1 METNRRQFIVASS
14 VAIAGTG
21 ALSGVGGADTS
32 DAPTPEDTSQH
43 EYPTMGENSDAPVA
57 TVYGSFDCP
66 YTSDMVDSS
75 FDEIVSEFVDTGR
88 LQLTFSPLEYDEN
101 GNPYISQDG
110 VMGGQAACGVWEED
124 PESVWDFFAEIW
136 SRQPGDLSRDE
147 LEEIM
152 NSAGVDNAGYIADN
166 LENWDPDL
174 EEAADEAWS
183 QGVEFTPT
191 IELKGDLGNREDV
204 VEWIEAR
211 LDDDGGQQTEDS
223 EESPSEDTQ
232 ETEQESDADS
242 TDGSEQTETSTEQDD
257 TEETEDGGQST
268 SGDSGTD
275 DTESGSDG
283 GSSDTDDSQSDDS
296 GGSNQCGSSSSDG
309 GDAQASQS
317 FVFPQAS
324 GSRRTL

>member
-14 VAIAGTG
+14 VALAGTG
-21 ALSGVGGADTS
+21 ALSGAAGADTS

-43 EYPTMGENSDAPVA
+43 EYPTMGENSDAPVT

-66 YTSDMVDSS
+66 YTADMVDNS
-75 FDEIVSEFVDTGR
+75 FDDIVSEFVDTDR
-88 LQLTFSPLEYDEN
+88 LQLTFRPLEYDEN

-110 VMGGQAACGVWEED
+110 VIGGQAACGVWEED
-124 PESVWDFFAEIW
+124 PDSVWDFFAELW

-166 LENWDPDL
+166 LENWDPEL
-174 EEAADEAWS
+174 QETADDAWS
-183 QGVEFTPT
+183 QGVEYTPT
-191 IELKGDLGNREDV
+191 IELKGDLGNRENV

-211 LDDDGGQQTEDS
+211 LDDDGGQ
-223 EESPSEDTQ
+223 EESQDTEESDSDGTQ
-232 ETEQESDADS
+232 ETEEESDADS
-242 TDGSEQTETSTEQDD
+242 ADGSEQTDAGTAQDD
-257 TEETEDGGQST
+257 A
-268 SGDSGTD
+268 DSGTD
-275 DTESGSDG
+275 G
-283 GSSDTDDSQSDDS
+283 GSSGSDDSQSDDS
-296 GGSNQCGSSSSDG
+296 DGGSNQCGSGGSDDG
-309 GDAQASQS
+309 GDAQAAQS

>member
-14 VAIAGTG
+14 VALAGTG

-32 DAPTPEDTSQH
+32 DAPTPEDTSQQ
-43 EYPTMGENSDAPVA
+43 EYPTMGENSEAPVA

-66 YTSDMVDSS
+66 YTSDMVENS

-88 LQLTFSPLEYDEN
+88 LQLTFRPLEYDES

-124 PESVWDFFAEIW
+124 PESVWDFFTGLW

-152 NSAGVDNAGYIADN
+152 NSAGVDDAGYIADN
-166 LENWDPDL
+166 LEDWDSEL
-174 EEAADEAWS
+174 RETADDAWS
-183 QGVEFTPT
+183 EGVDFTPT
-191 IELKGDLGNREDV
+191 IELKGDLGNRQNV

-211 LDDDGGQQTEDS
+211 LDDDGGQQTEET
-223 EESPSEDTQ
+223 EESTSEDAQ
-232 ETEQESDADS
+232 ETEEESDEDAS
-242 TDGSEQTETSTEQDD
+242 DGTEQTETTTEQAD

-275 DTESGSDG
+275 ATDSGSDG
-283 GSSDTDDSQSDDS
+283 GSSGTDDGQSDDS
-296 GGSNQCGSSSSDG
+296 DDGGYQCGSDG